1 MLTHSLKSY
10 SRVKREGRERKNSSR
25 RALNSKERQKARLVR
40 ENLLC
45 LAILGKD

>member
-1 MLTHSLKSY
+1 MLIYSLKFY

-25 RALNSKERQKARLVR
+25 QALNSKERQEARLVKR
-40 ENLLC
+40 NLLR